1 MNWGHGI
8 MAAFILFAVYIL
20 ALVTGCFKQNI
31 DLVAEDYYAQEVAY
45 QSRIH
50 DIHNAE
56 PFADQISVSAVG
68 EMVTVTFPEG
78 LATLVSNGSVNF
90 FRPSDEKMD
99 VMISLAKIENGSIQV
114 PLDQFTKGRY
124 EVQIQW
130 MVQDQGYFIKKDLF
144 I

>member
-20 ALVTGCFKQNI
+20 ALVTGCFNQNI
-31 DLVAEDYYAQEVAY
+31 DLVAEDYYAQEVVY
-45 QSRIH
+45 QTRIH

-68 EMVTVTFPEG
+68 EMVTVKFPEG
-78 LATLVSNGSVNF
+78 LSALVGNGSVNF

-99 VMISLAKIENGSIQV
+99 VMISLANIENGSIEV